1 MMKFLVLVVTVILIT
16 ALAILGIGTYLSPDG
31 LSHCKAQPSDQ
42 ADCQRVDA
50 IVAISGGDTS
60 ARTAQAI
67 ALYKNDWSDRLVFS
81 GAAQDKTGPSNAE
94 AMKRQALAAGISE
107 EDIVIDETSE
117 TTKQN
122 AANATG
128 LFQSKN
134 IRSVILVTSAY
145 HQRRAGLEFGERAGA
160 AIKIVNH
167 PVTSDNQWSPWWW
180 TTPTGWWLALSEL
193 FKIAAFYL
201 GGSR

>member
-122 AANATG
+122 AANAAG